1 MQTEPADVDLEV
13 HPLANL
19 FPMMNDED
27 LDSLKESIQKNG
39 LREPIVIFESKILDG
54 RNRFRALKALNLPVP
69 TTLFEGED
77 AVQFVADHNLYRR
90 HLKASQ
96 KAAIAALLSEFPRGR
111 PKTVRV
117 GGQNEE
123 CLNDLEPA
131 SAVAQTQ
138 DEVAQA
144 FSVSKRLV
152 AAATQLKKKGHPEL
166 LNHVKDGKIS
176 IESATMISEL
186 PKEEQ
191 EKILTQPL
199 ENLRASVREVR
210 SKQKSKDKIS
220 PTSLANQ
227 SPLPAPRL
235 AIDLISEA
243 PTSSPGEVQSS
254 RDTPAS
260 LLSDFYALLTKIGA
274 QVASSGFDSEEW
286 FIRHEHELPGPFSSA
301 DMRSVMGGQGVV
313 EQIIDHV
320 GQNESH

>member
-39 LREPIVIFESKILDG
+39 LREPIVIYESKILDG

-111 PKTVRV
+111 PKTVRAS
-117 GGQNEE
+117 GQDMEP
-123 CLNDLEPA
+123 LNDLEA
-131 SAVAQTQ
+131 TSTVSQTQ

-186 PKEEQ
+186 PKDEQ
-191 EKILTQPL
+191 ETILQQPP

-210 SKQKSKDKIS
+210 SRQKSKEKLS

-227 SPLPAPRL
+227 SPSPAARL
-235 AIDLISEA
+235 AIDLISDDPA
-243 PTSSPGEVQSS
+243 RSPGEVKASGVTS
-254 RDTPAS
+254 DS

-286 FIRHEHELPGPFSSA
+286 FIRHQHELPGPFSSG
-301 DMRSVMGGQGVV
+301 DMRAVMGGQGVI

-320 GQNESH
+320 GKNESH